1 MEELN
6 NGYLSKDG
14 KVVLDFL
21 QAIHAAEQRQ
31 AELDGRAF
39 AEEKRALKVWIIF
52 MLGIDYHVHDLNHWL
67 TSTSFLS

>member
-31 AELDGRAF
+31 AELDALAF
-39 AEEKRALKVWIIF
+39 AKEKRALKVWII
-52 MLGIDYHVHDLNHWL
+52 LRKDYYVHDINR
-67 TSTSFLS
+67 

>member
-31 AELDGRAF
+31 AELDARAF
-39 AEEKRALKVWIIF
+39 AKEKRALKEKYEKE
-52 MLGIDYHVHDLNHWL
+52 LRD
-67 TSTSFLS
+67 SRAR